1 MKAGS
6 TGALQRITSC
16 GVNDVAL
23 EGIGDHHDMG
33 PMVGPRAYL
42 ALAML
47 LTLGIA
53 PVCAQGFLPPGSNA
67 LTVPPPPA
75 PPPPKIEVPV
85 VPKMGDLP
93 RQNYVPRARPS
104 FGDRITNCLQDGAA
118 AGLGPNERAA
128 YSRACANR

>member
-1 MKAGS
+1 MS
-6 TGALQRITSC
+6 LMS
-16 GVNDVAL
+16 
-23 EGIGDHHDMG
+23 
-33 PMVGPRAYL
+33 GPRLSVVL
-42 ALAML
+42 AAL
-47 LTLGIA
+47 LTLGAA
-53 PVCAQGFLPPGSNA
+53 PAFAQMLPPGSSA

-93 RQNYVPRARPS
+93 RQNYVPQQARPS